1 VPVIRINNIK
11 NNEVYALLEKY
22 NIVGSVKIKTVYRI
36 LKDAY
41 EK

>member
-1 VPVIRINNIK
+1 MVQLK
-11 NNEVYALLEKY
+11 NSKDNEVYSLLEKY
-22 NIVGSVKIKTVYRI
+22 NIVGSVKVKTVYRI

>member
-1 VPVIRINNIK
+1 MVQLKNIK
-11 NNEVYALLEKY
+11 DNEVYALLEKY
-22 NIVGSVKIKTVYRI
+22 NIVGSVKVKTVYRI